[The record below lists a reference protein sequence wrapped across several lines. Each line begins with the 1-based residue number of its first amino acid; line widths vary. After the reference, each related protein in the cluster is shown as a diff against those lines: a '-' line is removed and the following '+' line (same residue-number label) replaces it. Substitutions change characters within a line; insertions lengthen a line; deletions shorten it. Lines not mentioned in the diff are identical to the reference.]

1 MRTVYIL
8 GDTGP
13 LGFPG
18 PDEDLCLSGS
28 KAGSA
33 G

>member
-8 GDTGP
+8 GDTGS
-13 LGFPG
+13 LGSLG
-18 PDEDLCLSGS
+18 LDEDLYLSGS

>member
-1 MRTVYIL
+1 MRTLCIL

-13 LGFPG
+13 LGFLG
-18 PDEDLCLSGS
+18 LDGDLCLSES
-28 KAGSA
+28 KAGAA